1 MGAAAAVLGG
11 TGLGSIISGTV
22 TGAAGIG
29 STIASNQANKDIAQ
43 MNNVFNEKMLDKQIN
58 YNKEM
63 YQQQLGDTWQFYNDS
78 KQNQWDMWNA
88 TNKYNSASAQR
99 QRLEAA
105 GLNPQLLMSGNN
117 VGTATATGGTS
128 ASSPSAQGIN
138 PPTATP
144 YSADYSGI
152 AQGIGNAI
160 DAYVQLQNSKSQRDV
175 MREQALGQG
184 IDNKTKYA
192 EAIARITKM
201 FAETKDA
208 ESRALLND
216 VIRDM
221 RRDLDQ
227 SAIDKNNAEVVK
239 LKQEATGV
247 ILDNMYKFQTL
258 AVLPQMLQLDIAQKT
273 ADIQLRIAQGQLTVK
288 QVEHEIEKL
297 AETVARTEYVRSQ
310 KSGQDISN
318 RFDSET
324 FDLRKRQLRESI
336 KSIISSQKLP
346 DSWSQFFGF
355 GHKRDYSGL

>member
-1 MGAAAAVLGG
+1 MGV
-11 TGLGSIISGTV
+11 
-22 TGAAGIG
+22 AAGILSGFG
-29 STIASNQANKDIAQ
+29 SVLSGGSGIASTLMTNIANKDIAQ
-43 MNNVFNEKMLDKQIN
+43 MNNAFNEKMLDKQMN

-88 TNKYNSASAQR
+88 TNEYNSASAQR

-160 DAYVQLQNSKSQRDV
+160 DAYVQLQNSKYQRDV

-216 VIRDM
+216 VIRSM
-221 RRDLDQ
+221 REDLDQ
-227 SAIDKNNAEVVK
+227 SAIDRNNAEVVK

-247 ILDNMYKFQTL
+247 YLDNMHKSQTL
-258 AVLPQMLQLDIAQKT
+258 AVLPQMLQLDIAQKM
-273 ADIQLRIAQGQLTVK
+273 ADIRLRISQKRLTDSQAK
-288 QVEHEIEKL
+288 HELEKL

-324 FDLRKRQLRESI
+324 FENRKRKVREELFNLLYDTDAAGIFKTGARFLESLGV
-336 KSIISSQKLP
+336 S
-346 DSWSQFFGF
+346 
-355 GHKRDYSGL
+355 SGLP